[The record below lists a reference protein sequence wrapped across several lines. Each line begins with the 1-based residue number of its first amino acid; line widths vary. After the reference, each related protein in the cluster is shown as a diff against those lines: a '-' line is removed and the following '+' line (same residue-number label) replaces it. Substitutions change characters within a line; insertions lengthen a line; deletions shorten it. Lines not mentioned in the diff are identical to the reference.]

1 MTLLGLR
8 SPRWPHGL
16 PHRMAGSWHLSSK
29 NAEDS
34 SVSKELVLKDLLPG
48 TRKEEIDPSR

>member
-8 SPRWPHGL
+8 SPRWPRGL
-16 PHRMAGSWHLSSK
+16 PHGMAGSWHLSSK

-48 TRKEEIDPSR
+48 TGKEETDPSC